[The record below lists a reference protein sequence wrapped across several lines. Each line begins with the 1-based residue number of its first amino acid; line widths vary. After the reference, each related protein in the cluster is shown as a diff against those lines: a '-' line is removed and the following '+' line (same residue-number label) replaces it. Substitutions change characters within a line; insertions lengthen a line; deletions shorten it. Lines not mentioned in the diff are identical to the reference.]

1 MFNKWKQ
8 IFVNLKQNIIEI
20 KYEVYLSKFTTAHSG
35 ARKNSTLKKF
45 DENWRVYYI
54 YKLDE
59 WLTSF

>member
-54 YKLDE
+54 I
-59 WLTSF
+59 